1 MVVFDRTNPP
11 EQVQFKKLLGDA
23 LTKPGVLIT
32 SIFAVLQ
39 LFVTSSSARHTHRR
53 YCRSR
58 LNSGTEQKGGAE

>member
-11 EQVQFKKLLGDA
+11 VQVQFKKLLGDA

-39 LFVTSSSARHTHRR
+39 LFVTLPSTPPYASPLLQIASEQWHR
-53 YCRSR
+53 
-58 LNSGTEQKGGAE
+58 AEGRC

>member
-39 LFVTSSSARHTHRR
+39 LFVTLPSAPPYASSLLEIASEKWHR
-53 YCRSR
+53 
-58 LNSGTEQKGGAE
+58 AEGWC